1 MKIVRVI
8 FLSMIISGVIQ
19 LPIALLNILPEMQSK
34 IWGVN
39 VGVITF
45 FITYISFLSSVHFQ
59 NKDVHTIINW
69 IAEMLAWI
77 MIFVVYGM
85 IQATFYYLIIH

>member
-1 MKIVRVI
+1 MKIVRII

-19 LPIALLNILPEMQSK
+19 LVIVFLGILPEMQSK

-59 NKDVHTIINW
+59 NKDVQTIIHW

-77 MIFVVYGM
+77 MIFIIYGM
-85 IQATFYYLIIH
+85 IQATLYYLIIH